1 MPLSAHLAT
10 TSMISTIHVLKAKA
24 KFDDDTYRDFL
35 ARRANGKR
43 SAKELTTSEAGRVIE
58 DLRSVAG
65 EAEIRGAVVGL
76 DSAIGGK
83 LRALWI
89 AGYNLGIVRER
100 TDRAMLA
107 FLQRQTGV
115 SHVRFL
121 KDAQAASSAIE
132 GLKSWLERAGG
143 VEWPSGRGLD
153 DLTEGDRVI
162 ASKRAILN
170 AQWKKLIEIGAV
182 KAVGQAVDPMEDL
195 QFYAGKI
202 VRQNRPWETMSTR
215 DYDEVQKALG
225 NKLRGALARLDQA
238 GESA

>member
-1 MPLSAHLAT
+1 MPLSTHLAT

-35 ARRANGKR
+35 ARRAGGKR

-58 DLRSVAG
+58 DLRSAAG
-65 EAEIRGAVVGL
+65 EAGIRGAVAGL

-89 AGYNLGIVRER
+89 AGYNLGIVRDR

-115 SHVRFL
+115 SHTRFL
-121 KDAQAASSAIE
+121 QDPRAGSAAIE

-143 VEWPSGRGLD
+143 VDWPDKPD
-153 DLTEGDRVI
+153 DVI
-162 ASKRAILN
+162 ASKRAILD
-170 AQWKKLIEIGAV
+170 AQWKKLIAIGAV
-182 KAVGQAVDPMEDL
+182 KAVGQAVDPMENL

-202 VRQNRPWETMSTR
+202 VRQNRPFETMQSH
-215 DYDEVQKALG
+215 DYDEVQKSLG
-225 NKLRGALARLDQA
+225 NKLRGALARMDREA
-238 GESA
+238 

>member
-1 MPLSAHLAT
+1 MPLSSHLAT

-35 ARRANGKR
+35 ARRAGGKR

-65 EAEIRGAVVGL
+65 EAEIRGAVAGL
-76 DSAIGGK
+76 DSALGGK

-121 KDAQAASSAIE
+121 KDAKAASSAIE
-132 GLKSWLERAGG
+132 GLKSWLERDGG
-143 VEWPSGRGLD
+143 VEWPSHHDLE

-170 AQWKKLIEIGAV
+170 AQWRKLIEIGEV
-182 KAVGQAVDPMEDL
+182 KPVGQAVDPMEDL
-195 QFYAGKI
+195 QFYAGRIARK
-202 VRQNRPWETMSTR
+202 NRWDAFSTR
-215 DYDEVQKALG
+215 DYDDVQKALG
-225 NKLRGALARLDQA
+225 NKLRGALARQ
-238 GESA
+238 E